1 MSAYLAMREAD
12 GGFEPVRPVL
22 VADVRPTESGEPE
35 VIIAEF
41 TYHGRAG
48 AGGDKFLRP
57 AIFVLK
63 IRDGQIVQSRDYL
76 SEPRH
81 PNGSDR
87 PTDTAV
93 RLRPCAAVLLN
104 VLGAAT
110 QVPGSYVDVP

>member
-63 IRDGQIVQSRDYL
+63 IRDGQIVQRATTSANPDT
-76 SEPRH
+76 PMVAT
-81 PNGSDR
+81 GQ
-87 PTDTAV
+87 PTP
-93 RLRPCAAVLLN
+93 L
-104 VLGAAT
+104 
-110 QVPGSYVDVP
+110 